1 MRQPL
6 DLRKTAAI
14 TVAIANVNI
23 KDDTEMGISQEA
35 GCSRQP
41 VLQRGNS
48 SNTRNLTV
56 DCPMPRL
63 TSQDMW

>member
-23 KDDTEMGISQEA
+23 RDDTEMSTSQEA
-35 GCSRQP
+35 GSRP
-41 VLQRGNS
+41 ATLQRGHS
-48 SNTRNLTV
+48 STNRTLTV
-56 DCPMPRL
+56 ECPVPRL